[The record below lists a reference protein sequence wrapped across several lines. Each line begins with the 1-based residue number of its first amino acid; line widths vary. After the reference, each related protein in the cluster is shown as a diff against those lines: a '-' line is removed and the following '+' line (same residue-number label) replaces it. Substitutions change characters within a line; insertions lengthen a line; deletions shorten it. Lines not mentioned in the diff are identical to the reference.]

1 MFHKMRER
9 TIQIVLIGLLSICLL
24 LTGIFLAVR
33 SDGESEQAVEDEKYV
48 RTAPFVTA
56 DMNTASY
63 WIEKMPDADKEIATP
78 EQIAEINARVLS
90 LAVEKESMFDFQHY
104 GSTIS
109 KEKLRKFLGAD
120 SLVPDTPRYVDAT
133 ELTPEYYEAL
143 YQYEN
148 IDAIGEENAI
158 QYGICVNRTDMR
170 HWTTDDVVMTEPS
183 DYYNDCLQ
191 NSSLLMNEPVLIFH
205 WSTDREWA
213 YALSEFA
220 CGWVKSSDIAV
231 CSDYQNWIDAQS
243 FQDFLIVTGDK
254 ILLEED
260 PFAADSSG
268 KTLYMGTKLVLVS
281 KEDCPETIS
290 ERYYMNN
297 YVVKLPI
304 RNSNGLLDYEYM
316 LIPQSRDVNEGY
328 LPYTKANILSLAF
341 KSLGNVYGWGGM
353 LHSRDCSEYTLELFR
368 CFGIHIPRNSVGQ
381 GGMDVSSV
389 EFTEDM
395 DSTSRIQTISGL
407 QPGSILMF
415 PGHIMIYLGEEN
427 GHLYAIS
434 AVGNFAINEEAAVRP
449 RSVLVNDIVTTK
461 RANGKTWLE
470 SIEKGLFVQ

>member
-341 KSLGNVYGWGGM
+341 KSLSLYFKPEPGAFPDDL
-353 LHSRDCSEYTLELFR
+353 LHVSPDILPKGSVKIKSVTVNGTEWDKFDAENLTVTIPATNTAPKIKVTL
-368 CFGIHIPRNSVGQ
+368 VA
-381 GGMDVSSV
+381 
-389 EFTEDM
+389 TE
-395 DSTSRIQTISGL
+395 R
-407 QPGSILMF
+407 
-415 PGHIMIYLGEEN
+415 
-427 GHLYAIS
+427 
-434 AVGNFAINEEAAVRP
+434 
-449 RSVLVNDIVTTK
+449 
-461 RANGKTWLE
+461 
-470 SIEKGLFVQ
+470 